1 MTSAI
6 AKRYARALASVA
18 GEQNRL
24 EETATE
30 LATIAGWLDDADVK
44 AAFESPS
51 LGIPARRALVA
62 RLAESQGLSELS
74 RNFLSLLAERNRLDQ
89 FRPIVLAY
97 QALVDRSLGRVR
109 ATIRAATPLD
119 DASIEQIRGVLE
131 QLSGKRVLASVVV
144 DPALIAGVSVEIEG
158 RVYDGSAHTQ
168 LAHLARSMAREVS
181 PG

>member
-24 EETATE
+24 EDTATE
-30 LATIAGWLDDADVK
+30 LETIAGWLDDADVK
-44 AAFESPS
+44 AAFESPHLS
-51 LGIPARRALVA
+51 LTARRGLVA
-62 RLAESQGLSELS
+62 RLAESQGMSELA

-89 FRPIVLAY
+89 FRAIVLAY

-119 DASIEQIRGVLE
+119 DASIAQIRGVLE
-131 QLSGKRVLASVVV
+131 QMSGKKVLTSVVV
-144 DPALIAGVSVEIEG
+144 DPTLIAGVSVEIEG

-168 LAHLARSMAREVS
+168 LAHLARSMSREVS